1 MNVDWARLSDQIGAN
16 KTEAGRDLFVEVMD
30 ETARHLMQFE
40 PQLREEA
47 ARLAAVLSNPEDA
60 YTAPV
65 VLAAA
70 KRITHEVCEGSAL
83 APAALGWMVHELLLE
98 KKRALKV
105 TESRP
110 VSLSPHTIARCLPAV
125 APCPDA

>member
-1 MNVDWARLSDQIGAN
+1 MSIDWGRLSDQIGAN

-47 ARLAAVLSNPEDA
+47 VRLAAVLSNPEDA

-70 KRITHEVCEGSAL
+70 KRITHEVCEGSAM
-83 APAALGWMVHELLLE
+83 APAALGWMVHEILVERQHKAIRGTPQDAQLVGPGGQLC
-98 KKRALKV
+98 
-105 TESRP
+105 RP
-110 VSLSPHTIARCLPAV
+110 VS
-125 APCPDA
+125 